1 MKAIFVILGVLL
13 LAASGGVIYLTVK
26 NNQDDPDTTQIIL
39 NSIASLIG
47 IIVAILCFVAA
58 TGKCRKKEKSL
69 KFSVRKGQNGRKYK
83 FA

>member
-13 LAASGGVIYLTVK
+13 LAASCGVIYLTVK

-58 TGKCRKKEKSL
+58 TGKCGKNGKKGK
-69 KFSVRKGQNGRKYK
+69 KGRKYK

>member
-1 MKAIFVILGVLL
+1 MFYIINMKAIFVILGVLL

-26 NNQDDPDTTQIIL
+26 NNQADPDATQIIL

-58 TGKCRKKEKSL
+58 TGKCGKNGKKGK
-69 KFSVRKGQNGRKYK
+69 KGRKYK